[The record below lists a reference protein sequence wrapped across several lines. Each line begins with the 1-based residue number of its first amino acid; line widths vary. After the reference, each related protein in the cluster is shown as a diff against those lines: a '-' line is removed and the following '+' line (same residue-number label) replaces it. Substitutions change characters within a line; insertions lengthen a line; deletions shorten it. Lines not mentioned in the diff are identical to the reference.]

1 VTEKTILG
9 HAQIARLKDRTVDTS
24 GERNLRT
31 LVVVVAVSVAF
42 CLSACGM
49 YVPELQDI
57 ATGYTDS
64 TPFVNDVVYNVTCEV
79 RNAVHD
85 LYADY
90 AGRDEISF
98 LDNWGA
104 QIDLTLTV
112 NENSSVAPATQFF
125 PIGQPKNW
133 MFNWGVNANV
143 NPSATRT
150 DTVSYF
156 YSISELKNSPP
167 CIWRP
172 NGPMLLET
180 DLKFKEWLYDAVGV
194 KITGAASLPAGAAPA
209 GGAASAPSGASGGT
223 KPTNVLTHT
232 VTFVLTTSGGVTPQW
247 ALRNASFIHVPVNLG
262 RMRTNTMLVTLGPTA
277 QAPTKDGKKGTTLQL
292 APTALNKALAQNI
305 ATAITNTLNNCGLLS
320 TTGSPTC

>member
-1 VTEKTILG
+1 LKTLG
-9 HAQIARLKDRTVDTS
+9 
-24 GERNLRT
+24 
-31 LVVVVAVSVAF
+31 VVLAAF
-42 CLSACGM
+42 TAFGLSACGT
-49 YVPELQDI
+49 YVPELQDFWS
-57 ATGYTDS
+57 GYPDS
-64 TPFVNDVVYNVTCEV
+64 LPYVNDIVDNTTCEV
-79 RNAVHD
+79 RDAVHD
-85 LYADY
+85 LYTRY
-90 AGRDEISF
+90 AGQPEIAF

-156 YSISELKNSPP
+156 YPISELKKYKCP
-167 CIWRP
+167 WRP
-172 NGPMLLET
+172 SGAMLLES
-180 DLKFKEWLYDAVGV
+180 DLKFKEWLFDAVGLR
-194 KITGAASLPAGAAPA
+194 ITGVASLPTGAAPA
-209 GGAASAPSGASGGT
+209 GHAASAPSGPSGGT

-247 ALRNASFIHVPVNLG
+247 VLRNASFIHVPVNLG
-262 RMRTNTMLVTLGPTA
+262 RIRTNTMLVTLGPTA
-277 QAPTKDGKKGTTLQL
+277 TTPTKEGTTLQL

>member
-1 VTEKTILG
+1 
-9 HAQIARLKDRTVDTS
+9 
-24 GERNLRT
+24 
-31 LVVVVAVSVAF
+31 
-42 CLSACGM
+42 M
-49 YVPELQDI
+49 PELQDF
-57 ATGYTDS
+57 TSGYTDS
-64 TPFVNDVVYNVTCEV
+64 LPYVNDVVTNIYCEV
-79 RNAVHD
+79 RDAVYY
-85 LYADY
+85 LYHSDY
-90 AGRDEISF
+90 PHEQYAF

-156 YSISELKNSPP
+156 YPISELKKYKCP
-167 CIWRP
+167 WRP
-172 NGPMLLET
+172 SGGMLLES
-180 DLKFKEWLYDAVGV
+180 DLKFKEWLFDAVGL
-194 KITGAASLPAGAAPA
+194 KITGEASLPA
-209 GGAASAPSGASGGT
+209 GGAASAPSAASGSA

-247 ALRNASFIHVPVNLG
+247 VLRNASFIHVPVNSG
-262 RMRTNTMLVTLGPTA
+262 RIRTNTMLVTLGPTA
-277 QAPTKDGKKGTTLQL
+277 PAPSKDGKKGTALQL